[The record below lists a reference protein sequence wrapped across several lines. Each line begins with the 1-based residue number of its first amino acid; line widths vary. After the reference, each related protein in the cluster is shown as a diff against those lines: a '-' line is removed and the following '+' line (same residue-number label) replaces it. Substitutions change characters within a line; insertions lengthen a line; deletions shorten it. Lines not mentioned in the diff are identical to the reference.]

1 MLEPASV
8 RGDRRI
14 VAILE
19 GLTAAEREML
29 GSLTIQDLFVLE
41 QYRGCGIGKAMLKRL
56 AQIATERGWAEWNGQ
71 CSTGTPARKIST
83 ARKAR
88 AQWMTGRCGV

>member
-1 MLEPASV
+1 
-8 RGDRRI
+8 

-56 AQIATERGWAEWNGQ
+56 AQIATERGWARMEWSVLDWNTSAQDFYRAQGARPMDDWTMWRL
-71 CSTGTPARKIST
+71 TGEAPLNAARK
-83 ARKAR
+83 
-88 AQWMTGRCGV
+88 